1 MPFEKGKSPGRPKG
15 VKDSRS
21 RYYDV
26 MAALKAENHD
36 PVLSLIRMAKNE
48 DLEPDLRLKADKELI
63 ARIAPV
69 LKAIEVNNS
78 EENAELKAQADE
90 MKKELKA
97 TEDRMTKQH
106 KKEY

>member
-1 MPFEKGKSPGRPKG
+1 MGFKKGNVGRPKG
-15 VKDSRS
+15 SKDSRS

-69 LKAIEVNNS
+69 LKAVEMNNTQ
-78 EENAELKAQADE
+78 ENEALQAEADAL
-90 MKKELKA
+90 KKELREA
-97 TEDRMTKQH
+97 EDRANKRH